1 MKIALLGFGSVGQGI
16 ARVLA
21 ERDLGITI
29 TALADSKS
37 GIIDPNG
44 ISLESVLARK
54 EQTGSCG
61 KTGITA
67 EEIVRTAD
75 YDALVEVTPTN
86 VQDGEPALSHIRTA
100 LARGKHAVTSNKGPI
115 AIALPQLR
123 ALAQGRGVQLRYEAT
138 VCGAIP
144 IFHTLEHGLGGNRF
158 LAIRGVMNGTCNYIL
173 SRMAAEGLTYDQAL
187 MEARQLGYAEAD
199 PTYDVR
205 GIDTAIK
212 LVILA
217 NSIWGLGARLPD
229 VDVTGI
235 DRVTPEAL
243 SLAEKQDCTV
253 RLIGEA
259 IQEPSLL
266 RVSPRILSKD
276 HPLVV
281 YGTLN
286 AITLETDLAGE
297 LTFIGKGAGSR
308 ETASAVI
315 GDLIFIRD
323 CYVKGP

>member
-1 MKIALLGFGSVGQGI
+1 
-16 ARVLA
+16 
-21 ERDLGITI
+21 
-29 TALADSKS
+29 
-37 GIIDPNG
+37 
-44 ISLESVLARK
+44 
-54 EQTGSCG
+54 
-61 KTGITA
+61 
-67 EEIVRTAD
+67 
-75 YDALVEVTPTN
+75 
-86 VQDGEPALSHIRTA
+86 
-100 LARGKHAVTSNKGPI
+100 
-115 AIALPQLR
+115 
-123 ALAQGRGVQLRYEAT
+123 VQLRYEAT

-144 IFHTLEHGLGGNRF
+144 VFHSLEHGLGGNKI

-199 PTYDVR
+199 PSYDVK

-217 NSIWGLGARLPD
+217 NSVWGIGTRLSE
-229 VDVTGI
+229 VDITGI
-235 DRVTPEAL
+235 DRVTPDAL
-243 SLAEKQDCTV
+243 SLAEGQDFTI

-259 IQEPSLL
+259 IGESGLF
-266 RVSPRILSKD
+266 RVSPRILPRD

-281 YGTLN
+281 YGTFN
-286 AITLETDLAGE
+286 AITLDTDLAGE

-323 CYVKGP
+323 CHVKSP